1 MLIFEFLQKS
11 MSRNSIPNDW
21 HRRIKYVTIKKLLKA
36 FPKTNS
42 HVGIKSPPLHFLGRD
57 VKIKPYQNQYQ
68 ISKSI
73 SKSGGIS
80 KSISKSSLNIELIK
94 V

>member
-42 HVGIKSPPLHFLGRD
+42 HVGIKSPPPYIFSGGMSKSSHI
-57 VKIKPYQNQYQ
+57 KINIKYQNQYQ
-68 ISKSI
+68 NRE
-73 SKSGGIS
+73 GYQ
-80 KSISKSSLNIELIK
+80 NQYQNQ